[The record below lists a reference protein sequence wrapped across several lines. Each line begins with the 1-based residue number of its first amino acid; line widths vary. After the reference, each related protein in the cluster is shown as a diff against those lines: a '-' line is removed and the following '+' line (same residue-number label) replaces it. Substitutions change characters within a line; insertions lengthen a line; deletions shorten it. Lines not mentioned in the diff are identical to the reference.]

1 MRILAWLGCRQNH
14 FLYPL
19 DFQLYAVP
27 RMVGNTSPRVS
38 RRLVKKKKKKPQPC
52 NFLSIAMAMRR
63 NL

>member
-19 DFQLYAVP
+19 DFQLYAVS

-38 RRLVKKKKKKPQPC
+38 RRLVKKKNPQPC